1 MSDYSKQILSYS
13 KFKTLST
20 MSTLRLK
27 ENKDNLF
34 KFLIQKN
41 MALSPIDISDEIED
55 SSSFSSSSFS
65 LPSNPNS
72 PRCKRINSN
81 VFIMTTENE
90 GGVNLEDAVNYLTKS
105 RFSII
110 LDESS

>member
-27 ENKDNLF
+27 ENKDDLF

-55 SSSFSSSSFS
+55 SSSSSSFS
-65 LPSNPNS
+65 LPSNSNS

-110 LDESS
+110 LDETS

>member
-1 MSDYSKQILSYS
+1 MSDYSKQVLSYS

-20 MSTLRLK
+20 MSSLRLK
-27 ENKDNLF
+27 ENKDDLF

-41 MALSPIDISDEIED
+41 MALCPIDISDEIED
-55 SSSFSSSSFS
+55 SSLSSSSFS
-65 LPSNPNS
+65 LPSNTNS

-90 GGVNLEDAVNYLTKS
+90 GGVNLEDAVNFLTKS

>member
-1 MSDYSKQILSYS
+1 MCDYSKHVLCFS
-13 KFKTLST
+13 KFITLST

-27 ENKDNLF
+27 ENKDDLF

-55 SSSFSSSSFS
+55 SSSLSSFS
-65 LPSNPNS
+65 LPSNSNS

>member
-27 ENKDNLF
+27 ENKDDLF
-34 KFLIQKN
+34 KFIIQKN

-55 SSSFSSSSFS
+55 SSSSSSFS
-65 LPSNPNS
+65 LPSNSNS

-110 LDESS
+110 LDETS

>member
-1 MSDYSKQILSYS
+1 MSDYSKQALTYS
-13 KFKTLST
+13 KFKTAST
-20 MSTLRLK
+20 MSTLRFK
-27 ENKDNLF
+27 ENKDDLF

-41 MALSPIDISDEIED
+41 FALSPIDISDEIED
-55 SSSFSSSSFS
+55 SSFS
-65 LPSNPNS
+65 LSLNTNS
-72 PRCKRINSN
+72 PKCKRINTN

-110 LDESS
+110 LDETS